1 MFEILII
8 MFAGMALGL
17 IVKNQKT
24 ILAFTER
31 LTMVAIYLLLFLLGQ
46 SVAGNDKVIS
56 NFAYIC
62 WQSFL
67 LTLCCIAGSVI
78 CSYLLYIF
86 LFKEKED

>member
-31 LTMVAIYLLLFLLGQ
+31 LTMVAIYLLLFCLVNLLL
-46 SVAGNDKVIS
+46 VMIRL
-56 NFAYIC
+56 YLI
-62 WQSFL
+62 L
-67 LTLCCIAGSVI
+67 LI
-78 CSYLLYIF
+78 
-86 LFKEKED
+86 